1 MKKKLLSTLLTLCLI
16 LVMAPVTVLA
26 EGTEPTTEPAEVTT
40 EAALKAA
47 VEAGGSVVLGADI
60 ALGEKV
66 VITAGEPVTI
76 DLNGHTISLS
86 EGYTAP
92 NNGVI
97 RVAAGANL
105 TLKDNTGNGSVVAGE
120 KEACTIFVEGSGSE
134 QAPTILIVESGTYE
148 GNGNSYGI
156 SGNGL
161 KHYTNITINGGTISG
176 SQHGIYHPQDGALT
190 ITGGTI
196 TGADTGIEL
205 RSGTLTMTG
214 GSVTGN
220 GTPTSYQPNGS
231 GTTTVGA
238 GIAVAQHTTKKN
250 IKVTISGGT
259 IIGCTAFSQVD
270 PQENK
275 EPDMINL
282 SITGGVFHATN
293 GGENAV
299 SSVDQTNF
307 ISGGQF
313 TNLVPAS
320 YITEGM
326 AEISLTSGGNAT
338 YYVGTSEE
346 VAAKVAEAASG
357 DTITVHQGEVILENV
372 AEGVTV
378 DNEGSGAVTVN
389 GVKVEENGSFTVPL
403 HTHEFSTEWSHDETQ
418 HWHACTV
425 EGCDEK
431 LELADHTWN
440 DGVVTT
446 QPTETEKGVK
456 TFTCTVCDYIKT
468 EEIPATG
475 SSEPIAPSSGPSTGS
490 GITVLQPSP
499 AGTTVPSAPLP
510 PQTGAQGSI
519 PAICLALAAAA
530 IFLWLAK
537 RTQRSR

>member
-16 LVMAPVTVLA
+16 LVMAPVTTLA
-26 EGTEPTTEPAEVTT
+26 ADAEVTT
-40 EAALKAA
+40 EAELKAA
-47 VEAGGSVVLGADI
+47 VANSGSIVLRSDI
-60 ALGEKV
+60 ALTSRVE
-66 VITAGEPVTI
+66 ITSGTVTI
-76 DLNGHTISLS
+76 DLNGHTISLADS
-86 EGYTAP
+86 YSST
-92 NNGVI
+92 NNCMIKVSDG
-97 RVAAGANL
+97 AGL
-105 TLKDNTGNGSVVAGE
+105 TLNDSIGTGRITNTLNENEYGAVAVMGTNNDSSPTTLVVNG
-120 KEACTIFVEGSGSE
+120 
-134 QAPTILIVESGTYE
+134 GTYE
-148 GNGNSYGI
+148 GYYYGVV
-156 SGNGL
+156 GNGTA
-161 KHYTNITINGGTISG
+161 HYTDITINGGTINGVNG
-176 SQHGIYHPQDGALT
+176 SGIYHPQDGTLT
-190 ITGGTI
+190 IAGGTI

-250 IKVTISGGT
+250 INVTISGGT
-259 IIGCTAFSQVD
+259 ISGCTAFSQID
-270 PQENK
+270 PQENNLP
-275 EPDMINL
+275 ERITL
-282 SITGGVFHATN
+282 SITGGVFNVTN
-293 GGENAV
+293 GGKNAV

-313 TNLVPAS
+313 TNEVPAD
-320 YITEGM
+320 YITEGV
-326 AEISLTSGGNAT
+326 AEVSLTSGDNTT
-338 YYVGTSEE
+338 YYIGTSDE
-346 VAAKVAEAASG
+346 VAVKVAEAASG